1 MRKNYVLKLGA
12 LALAVSLITTG
23 MMGTTLARY
32 VGEVK
37 GTATATVAAWSF
49 KVNGVDS
56 SFTAIDLGST
66 DNRIAYKEEDI
77 DTGVIAPGTSGSFKI
92 ELDGDGS
99 DVGIDYTVNLEP
111 KQGTT
116 LPTDLTFEVGGE
128 KYELG
133 KDITGT
139 IDANG
144 GAMKKTLS
152 ITWNWPFDKDDT
164 VDNNDN
170 ASQGNT
176 WILDITT
183 TGKQVVP
190 ETTASPAS

>member
-66 DNRIAYKEEDI
+66 DNRIAYKAEDI
-77 DTGVIAPGTSGSFKI
+77 DAGVIAPGTSGSFKI
-92 ELDGDGS
+92 ELDGTGS
-99 DVGIDYTVNLEP
+99 GVGIDYTVKLEDKNDVLP
-111 KQGTT
+111 NDLVFNVDGKKYT
-116 LPTDLTFEVGGE
+116 LGN
-128 KYELG
+128 
-133 KDITGT
+133 DITGT
-139 IDANG
+139 INVGQSMIKELTVTWDWAFGEND
-144 GAMKKTLS
+144 T
-152 ITWNWPFDKDDT
+152 ITT
-164 VDNNDN
+164 NDN
-170 ASQGNT
+170 ASQGKK
-176 WILDITT
+176 WSLDITA

-190 ETTASPAS
+190 ETTATPVP

>member
-99 DVGIDYTVNLEP
+99 DVGIDYTVKLEP

-144 GAMKKTLS
+144 GSMKKTLS